1 MTDEGVVVDASAVLA
16 LLQGESFG
24 KVDPELVVGAW
35 ISTVNLSEV
44 LAKLHA
50 AELSGDEADRAVASL
65 TFRVVVFDEVH
76 ARNAARLWPATR
88 RTGLS
93 FGDRACLATAMLLGV
108 PALTAD
114 KAWAKLDVGAS
125 VVLIR

>member
-1 MTDEGVVVDASAVLA
+1 MTDQGVVVDASAVLA
-16 LLQGESFG
+16 LLQGENFG

-50 AELSGDEADRAVASL
+50 GALSGDESDQAVASL
-65 TFRVVVFDEVH
+65 DFRVVAFDEVH
-76 ARNAARLWPATR
+76 ARNAARLWPTTR

-93 FGDRACLATAMLLGV
+93 FGDRACLATAILLGLPV
-108 PALTAD
+108 LTAD

>member
-1 MTDEGVVVDASAVLA
+1 MTDQSVVVDASAVLA

-44 LAKLHA
+44 LAKLQA
-50 AELSGDEADRAVASL
+50 GALTTDEADQAIASL
-65 TFRVVVFDEVH
+65 DFRIVTFDEIH
-76 ARNAARLWPATR
+76 ARNAARLRPATR

-93 FGDRACLATAMLLGV
+93 FGDRACLATAMLLGIPV
-108 PALTAD
+108 LTAD
-114 KAWAKLDVGAS
+114 TAWAKLDVGAS

>member
-1 MTDEGVVVDASAVLA
+1 MTDRGVVVDASAVLA

-24 KVDPELVVGAW
+24 KVDPELVVGAC

-44 LAKLHA
+44 LTKLHA
-50 AELSGDEADRAVASL
+50 GALPGDEAEQAVANL
-65 TFRVVVFDEVH
+65 DFRIVTFDEVH

-88 RTGLS
+88 RAGLS
-93 FGDRACLATAMLLGV
+93 FGDRACLATAMLLGIPV
-108 PALTAD
+108 LTAD
-114 KAWAKLDVGAS
+114 KSWAKLDIGAS